1 MDTPPILSPVLS
13 SIVILDFG
21 SQYTQLIAR
30 RIREQ
35 NVFSVVLPCTASIDE
50 INSHHPIGIILSGGP
65 CSVYDADAPPA
76 DPAVLALGFPILGI
90 CYGLQYIVHHLGG
103 RVSPSDKREYGHAEV
118 NLLEDNPLFTE
129 LPATM
134 TAWMSHGDSAEALPE
149 GFHLTAQTSNA
160 VAGIANPVRNIWAV
174 QFHPEVHHT
183 KHGSELIR
191 NFLFNICKAKPD
203 WTPEHFIQS
212 TVHAIREKVGETG
225 HAICALSGGVDSSVA
240 AVLVHRAIGDRLT
253 CVFVN
258 NGVLRKNEFFKV
270 QETMRTKLGLNLVAV
285 DSSTRFLAKLA
296 GVTDPET
303 KRKAIGN
310 EFISVFDDEAA
321 RILRESAREEIIG
334 GPGTGSET
342 QSSQT
347 HSARGEAHIA
357 WLVQGTLYPD
367 VIESSSVKGPSQ
379 TIKSHHNVGGL
390 PADMKLKLIEP
401 LRDLFKDEVR
411 RIGRDLQMPEEIL
424 QRQPFPGPGL
434 AVRILGE
441 VTAERVALLQEAD
454 DIVVTEIK
462 AAGLYQQIWQ
472 SFAVLLPVRSVG
484 VAGDQRTY
492 GYTCAI
498 RAVHSEDGMTADWV
512 PLPYEVLKKI
522 SDRIT
527 NEVHGITRVVYDI
540 TSKPPGT
547 IEWE

>member
-1 MDTPPILSPVLS
+1 VDTS

-35 NVFSVVLPCTASIDE
+35 NVFSVVLPCNASVAE
-50 INSHHPIGIILSGGP
+50 IQSHHPIGLILSGGP

-76 DPAVLALGFPILGI
+76 DPGMLALGLPILGI
-90 CYGLQYIVHHLGG
+90 CYGLQFLTHHLGG
-103 RVSPSDKREYGHAEV
+103 KVRPADKREYGPAQVSLVAGQEG
-118 NLLEDNPLFTE
+118 LLFAG
-129 LPATM
+129 LPASLDV
-134 TAWMSHGDSAEALPE
+134 WMSHGDEALELPP
-149 GFHLTAQTSNA
+149 GFSLTARTANA
-160 VAGIANPVRNIWAV
+160 VAGMANPARNMWAI
-174 QFHPEVHHT
+174 QFHPEVRHT
-183 KHGSELIR
+183 PKGTELLR
-191 NFLFNICKAKPD
+191 NFLFRICHAQPD
-203 WTPEHFIQS
+203 WTSAHFIQS
-212 TVHAIREKVGETG
+212 TVSAIREQVGDG

-240 AVLVHRAIGDRLT
+240 AVLVERAIGDRLT

-258 NGVLRKNEFFKV
+258 NGVLRKNEFLQV
-270 QETMRTKLGLNLVAV
+270 QSNMRDKLGLRLVAV
-285 DSSTRFLAKLA
+285 DASDRFLARLA

-303 KRKAIGN
+303 KRKIIGG
-310 EFISVFDDEAA
+310 EFIAVFDDEAR
-321 RILRESAREEIIG
+321 RILESQQ
-334 GPGTGSET
+334 GS
-342 QSSQT
+342 
-347 HSARGEAHIA
+347 AVA

-390 PADMKLKLIEP
+390 PATMKLKLIEP

-411 RIGRDLQMPEEIL
+411 RIGRDLAMPAEIL
-424 QRQPFPGPGL
+424 ERQPFPGPGL

-441 VTAERVALLQEAD
+441 VTADRVALLQEAD
-454 DIVVTEIK
+454 DIVVKEIK

-472 SFAVLLPVRSVG
+472 SFAVLLPVKSVG
-484 VAGDQRTY
+484 VMGDQRTY
-492 GYTCAI
+492 AYTCAI

-512 PLPYEVLKKI
+512 PLPYDLLKKI
-522 SDRIT
+522 SSRIV
-527 NEVHGITRVVYDI
+527 NEIHGINRVVYDI

>member
-1 MDTPPILSPVLS
+1 VDTS

-30 RIREQ
+30 RVREQ
-35 NVFSVVLPCTASIDE
+35 NVFSVVLPCTAPIAE
-50 INSHHPIGIILSGGP
+50 IKSYHPIGIILSGGP

-76 DPAVLALGFPILGI
+76 DPAILDLGFPILGI

-103 RVSPSDKREYGHAEV
+103 KVSSANKREYGHAEV
-118 NLLEDNPLFTE
+118 SLIDSNPLFTE
-129 LPATM
+129 LPATI
-134 TAWMSHGDSAEALPE
+134 TAWMSHGDNAEHLPP
-149 GFHLTAQTSNA
+149 GFHLTAKTSNA
-160 VAGIANPVRNIWAV
+160 VAGIANPARNIWAV

-183 KHGSELIR
+183 KHGSELLR
-191 NFLFNICKAKPD
+191 NFLFRICNAKPD

-212 TVHAIREKVGETG
+212 TVAAIREKVGDTG

-258 NGVLRKNEFFKV
+258 NGVLRRNEFFKV
-270 QETMRTKLGLNLVAV
+270 QDTMRGKLGLNLVAV
-285 DSSTRFLAKLA
+285 DASGRFLARLA

-303 KRKAIGN
+303 KRKIIGN

-321 RILRESAREEIIG
+321 RILKESTSG
-334 GPGTGSET
+334 DTDV
-342 QSSQT
+342 
-347 HSARGEAHIA
+347 A

-390 PADMKLKLIEP
+390 PENMKLKLIEP

-441 VTAERVALLQEAD
+441 VTPERVSLLQEAD

-512 PLPYEVLKKI
+512 PLPYEVLKTI
-522 SDRIT
+522 SSRIS